1 MLLLVLVV
9 AAGLRFWQLGEIPS
23 GLYRDEAANG
33 LDAAAVLAGQRQD
46 ESLLYFEANN
56 GREPVYI
63 YLTTLA
69 IGLLGQTA
77 LAVRLAAAIV
87 GTLTTW
93 LTYKL
98 ASSWFDR
105 NTGLLSAW
113 LWAVTVWP
121 IHLSRTGFRA
131 ILLPFF
137 LSLTFWIATLA
148 YKRGQNQRSKWL
160 WLLAGIIF
168 GAGFYTYLAFWFT
181 LILFAAVVVYLAL
194 TGRARSLWPGMAWF
208 TAGALIIMAPLILLA
223 WRQPD
228 LILGRVSQ
236 VSVFRAVVEE
246 GPIFSILWRHIPR
259 AFGLFFIEGDTN
271 LRHNPEGRP
280 LFDLLMLAPFL
291 AGLFWCVRNWR
302 YPPAMT
308 LLLWIVIMLGP
319 TILAED
325 TPHFLRAV
333 GILPAVVML
342 PALGLSQIWT
352 WTKLPS
358 LLSRTLVVLL
368 LLASL
373 LVSIKDYYIDYA
385 SRPLTAY
392 WFETAARELAE
403 SINVESPDRTVYLD
417 KRLWDS
423 WPSIRYLASEDRPIV
438 LYRPQDFSP
447 AETDPPATIYAWPYE
462 GLEAVTTG
470 ISTPAIVSSEIGA
483 LAQGDLEPK
492 PYPLY
497 IRYVS
502 DVVTGDIAGEQRT
515 ESILANFD
523 DAIQLRKAEVK
534 PIDQQQLQVDL
545 YWSADGDVDV
555 PIVTFVHVEDA
566 TSLIGQSDSIPSQ
579 ANWPSKWWKPG
590 LLIHD
595 QHLLQLN
602 GAFDEDQHQ
611 IRVGIYRSDT
621 EERLPIRDLEG
632 TYVGDSWLI
641 GS

>member
-1 MLLLVLVV
+1 MLLLILLI
-9 AAGLRFWQLGEIPS
+9 AAGLRFWQLGDIPS

-33 LDAAAVLAGQRQD
+33 LDAASVLAGQRQD
-46 ESLLYFEANN
+46 ESLFYFEANN

-63 YLTTLA
+63 YLTTLVV
-69 IGLLGQTA
+69 GLLGQTV
-77 LAVRLAAAIV
+77 LAVRLAAAVV

-105 NTGLLSAW
+105 STGLLSAW

-137 LSLTFWIATLA
+137 MALTFWIVTLA
-148 YKRGQNQRSKWL
+148 YKRGGQDLRSKWL
-160 WLLAGIIF
+160 WLLAGIIY
-168 GAGFYTYLAFWFT
+168 GAGFYTYLAFWFS
-181 LILFAAVVVYLAL
+181 LVLFAAVVVYMAI
-194 TGRARSLWPGMAWF
+194 TGRGKSLWHGLVWF
-208 TAGALIIMAPLILLA
+208 TVGALIIMSPFILLA

-228 LILGRVSQ
+228 LILGRMGQ
-236 VSVFRAVVEE
+236 VSVFRTVLEE
-246 GPIFSILWRHIPR
+246 GPPFSILWRHILR
-259 AFGLFFIEGDTN
+259 AFGLFFIEGDTI

-280 LFDLLMLAPFL
+280 LFDLLMLVPFL
-291 AGLFWCVRNWR
+291 VGLFWCLRNWR

-308 LLLWIVIMLGP
+308 LMLWIVIMLGP

-325 TPHFLRAV
+325 APHFLRAV
-333 GILPAVVML
+333 GILPAAVML

-358 LLSRTLVVLL
+358 LLSKALVVLL
-368 LLASL
+368 LFASL
-373 LVSIKDYYIDYA
+373 IISIKDYYIDYA
-385 SRPLTAY
+385 RRPLTAY
-392 WFETAARELAE
+392 WFEAAARELADN
-403 SINVESPDRTVYLD
+403 INAEPPGRSVYLD
-417 KRLWDS
+417 RRLWDS
-423 WPSIRYLASEDRPIV
+423 WPSIRYLASEDRPIA

-447 AETDPPATIYAWPYE
+447 AETEPPATIYAWPYE
-462 GLEAVTTG
+462 GLEEVVTG
-470 ISTPAIVSSEIGA
+470 ISTPAIVSSEIGG
-483 LAQGDLEPK
+483 LAQGDLEPE

-502 DVVTGDIAGEQRT
+502 DIVGEQRT
-515 ESILANFD
+515 GPILANFD
-523 DAIQLRKAEVK
+523 NTIQLRKVEVK
-534 PIDQQQLQVDL
+534 PIDQRQIQVDL
-545 YWSADGDVDV
+545 YWSADRDVDM

-566 TSLIGQSDSIPSQ
+566 TSLIGQSDSVPSQ

-602 GAFDEDQHQ
+602 GAFDEDHHH
-611 IRVGIYRSDT
+611 ILVGIYRSDT
-621 EERLPIRDLEG
+621 EERLPIRDLDG

-641 GS
+641 MGS